1 MNIDLRS
8 PNLLR
13 SLRLARLVHLRR
25 LMSLIALVGCLLTPL
40 SVLAVFDDCKELFP
54 NQRIPTATQVGRDL
68 CFDSFAVY
76 YSPQDKKPI
85 YVVEKLNREQLSA
98 PHPRRSNQ
106 FYEEARL
113 PFSERA
119 LLSDYRGSGY
129 DRGHNAPAGDMS
141 NERAMAQSF
150 SLANMMPQARQNNQG
165 IWAKNVEEPTRH
177 YAKRAL
183 GDIYVFTGSTGNQGS
198 IGRSH
203 VTIPSHLYKLVYDP
217 SKNSAWAYWIEN
229 SNDALMTPP
238 ISYAELVTK
247 TGIDFHL
254 PIQSEPT
261 SLNSMPTKPNLIKSG
276 QHVGS
281 VGGWYPV
288 FFDTYLTE
296 KVNAI
301 LNEIKAGKVASVQI
315 QYDQNTELAKQ
326 ISNQLQSQTQVAI
339 ELSQSSPPETPGV
352 SYERKRVTVIVRSK

>member
-1 MNIDLRS
+1 MNSDRKS
-8 PNLLR
+8 PVLLR
-13 SLRLARLVHLRR
+13 SFRLI
-25 LMSLIALVGCLLTPL
+25 SLIALIGCLLTPL
-40 SVLAVFDDCKELFP
+40 RALALFDECRDLFP
-54 NQRIPTATQVGRDL
+54 NQRIPIPTATQVGRDL

-177 YAKRAL
+177 YAKRAE
-183 GDIYVFTGSTGNQGS
+183 GDVYVFTGSTGNQGS
-198 IGRSH
+198 IGRSR
-203 VTIPSHLYKLVYDP
+203 VTIPSHLFKLVYDS
-217 SKNSAWAYWIEN
+217 SKNTAWAYWIEN
-229 SNDALMTPP
+229 TNDALMTPP
-238 ISYAELVTK
+238 ISYAELVSK
-247 TGIDFHL
+247 TGIDFQL
-254 PIQSEPT
+254 PIQSESIQDSPI
-261 SLNSMPTKPNLIKSG
+261 PTKPNTSRNRQNASL
-276 QHVGS
+276 

-288 FFDTYLTE
+288 FFDTYSAE

-301 LNEIKAGKVASVQI
+301 LNNIKTGKVASVQI
-315 QYDQNTELAKQ
+315 QYDQNSELAKQ
-326 ISNQLQSQTQVAI
+326 IVGQLQSQTQVAI
-339 ELSQSSPPETPGV
+339 ELSQSSPPDTPGV
-352 SYERKRVTVIVRSK
+352 TYERKRVTVIIRSKAN

>member
-1 MNIDLRS
+1 MNWDHKLSYRA
-8 PNLLR
+8 PLLQ
-13 SLRLARLVHLRR
+13 LFRLV
-25 LMSLIALVGCLLTPL
+25 SLITLIGYLATPL
-40 SVLAVFDDCKELFP
+40 SALALFDECKNLFP
-54 NQRIPTATQVGRDL
+54 DQRIPTSPLVGRDL

-85 YVVEKLNREQLSA
+85 YVVEKLNRDQLLA

-119 LLSDYRGSGY
+119 HLSDYRGSGY

-165 IWAKNVEEPTRH
+165 IWAKNIEEPTRH
-177 YAKRAL
+177 YAKRAT
-183 GDIYVFTGSTGNQGS
+183 GDVYVFTGSTGNQGS
-198 IGRSH
+198 IGRGH

-229 SNDALMTPP
+229 TNDALMTPL

-254 PIQSEPT
+254 PIQSEST
-261 SLNSMPTKPNLIKSG
+261 PTKPDSKKTVQNAGL
-276 QHVGS
+276 

-288 FFDTYLTE
+288 FFDTYSAE

-301 LNEIKAGKVASVQI
+301 LNSIKTGKVASVQI
-315 QYDQNTELAKQ
+315 QYDQNVELAKQ
-326 ISNQLQSQTQVAI
+326 ITSQLQSQTQVVI
-339 ELSQSSPPETPGV
+339 ELSQSSPPDTPGV
-352 SYERKRVTVIVRSK
+352 TYERKRVTVIVRSKVN